1 MAGQVYFGTKQ
12 YQTWIK
18 APASPLQASSEGY
31 VSEQG
36 LLNGRAYIKRSMASH
51 RKFEMSWFGELN
63 NSDLAVNL
71 QTVKD
76 YADGFYGTA
85 PYYWL
90 DPFAMTQNLMP
101 PHWASPM
108 LVENDWPNLVPTI
121 TPTFAAVTYANNFPY
136 KTASYAMTASQ
147 VSTNKLVIII
157 PTGYTLS
164 FGWHTSAAGVSAA
177 TAAGIRITPYLRAT
191 GLATTVQ
198 NPASLLAGSTNRV
211 STVTT
216 AGAMSQFS
224 GATYSYVEIYFA
236 NGSASPSTA
245 SVVSMMA
252 EIFINGT
259 TPPTGT
265 FIPGKGTTSLE
276 FASSPQ
282 IEYYSSAI
290 ANGQVGMSA
299 TLVEI

>member
-1 MAGQVYFGTKQ
+1 MAGQVYFGNKQ
-12 YQTWIK
+12 YQTFIK
-18 APASPLQASSEGY
+18 APASSLQASSEGY
-31 VSEQG
+31 TSEQT
-36 LLNGRAYIKRSMASH
+36 LLNGRAYVKRSMASH
-51 RKFEMSWFGELN
+51 RKFDMSWFGELN
-63 NSDLAVNL
+63 NSDLTINL

-76 YADGFYGTA
+76 YADGLYGTA
-85 PYYWL
+85 PYYWI

-101 PHWASPM
+101 PHWAAPM
-108 LVENDWPNLVPTI
+108 LGENDWPTLVPTI
-121 TPTFAAVTYANNFPY
+121 TPTFAAVAYANNFPY

-157 PTGYTLS
+157 PATHTLS
-164 FGWHTSAAGVSAA
+164 FGWHTSSAGVSAA
-177 TAAGIRITPYLRAT
+177 SAAGIRITPYLRST

-216 AGAMSQFS
+216 AGVMSQFN
-224 GATYSYVEIYFA
+224 GATYSYVEIYLA
-236 NGSASPSTA
+236 NGSASTSTA
-245 SVVSMMA
+245 AVVSMVAQM
-252 EIFINGT
+252 FITGT
-259 TPPTGT
+259 TPPTGA

-290 ANGQVGMSA
+290 GNGQVGMSA